1 MAAAEGAVAPPPTAA
16 PPPSPP
22 RPKSPPGYPDLC
34 GRRRLGA
41 AVQVLDREIAS
52 LEADLQSLEGL
63 ESVSSC
69 CQEVN
74 EFVGTNPDPFIHTTE
89 KQKESHQVGKR
100 FRMCFNFQW
109 ICCSNGFPPKAKR
122 PICPLGQ
129 LKTLCCRRCH
139 GGCNCCS
146 CCDLS
151 CCRVLCCSRPS
162 CSCPEFSCGC
172 ICSCS
177 KFTEKCSRRG
187 CSSTS
192 CISKCLC

>member
-69 CQEVN
+69 CQEYVRVN
-74 EFVGTNPDPFIHTTE
+74 EFVGTNPDPFIHT
-89 KQKESHQVGKR
+89 Q
-100 FRMCFNFQW
+100 N
-109 ICCSNGFPPKAKR
+109 
-122 PICPLGQ
+122 
-129 LKTLCCRRCH
+129 
-139 GGCNCCS
+139 
-146 CCDLS
+146 
-151 CCRVLCCSRPS
+151 
-162 CSCPEFSCGC
+162 
-172 ICSCS
+172 
-177 KFTEKCSRRG
+177 
-187 CSSTS
+187 
-192 CISKCLC
+192 